1 MILLRKHISRFP
13 WEREIGRVK
22 FENIGKRKVVQDQVI
37 IEDPLAK
44 RQILKRWERLLGF
57 PSELPDKMV
66 YKFDTDGL
74 GAMKLQFSNSG
85 KYLAVAC
92 TLNQSSKTIIKIFD
106 IENGELSVVL
116 SGHHDLIHD
125 L

>member
-1 MILLRKHISRFP
+1 MI
-13 WEREIGRVK
+13 
-22 FENIGKRKVVQDQVI
+22 
-37 IEDPLAK
+37 
-44 RQILKRWERLLGF
+44 
-57 PSELPDKMV
+57 
-66 YKFDTDGL
+66 YKFDTEGL
-74 GAMKLQFSNSG
+74 GSMKLQFSNSG

-106 IENGELSVVL
+106 IENGELNVVM

>member
-1 MILLRKHISRFP
+1 MI
-13 WEREIGRVK
+13 
-22 FENIGKRKVVQDQVI
+22 
-37 IEDPLAK
+37 
-44 RQILKRWERLLGF
+44 
-57 PSELPDKMV
+57 
-66 YKFDTDGL
+66 YKFDTEGL
-74 GAMKLQFSNSG
+74 GSMKLQFSNSG

-106 IENGELSVVL
+106 IENGELNVVL